1 VNLSYTEIR
10 VLYLKL
16 RADCTILQQ
25 HMNRNI
31 QEGRMLEE
39 SVPFAK
45 VSTCLSVFGVTI
57 VEDLDKA

>member
-31 QEGRMLEE
+31 QEGRMFEADYICTLCE
-39 SVPFAK
+39 SFDTFECIH
-45 VSTCLSVFGVTI
+45 S
-57 VEDLDKA
+57 DNR